1 MRKEWAREYYTL
13 VTCHFF
19 VQSFSNSS
27 DSFTVKRI
35 KKHSF
40 LVIDIFLFLHN
51 LFVNKFFFP
60 GTTPKQSQMI
70 IILQAKKERLVCE
83 SHCSNRHVYSLH
95 AKEFTSCGQS
105 IITPGF
111 SLVSIV
117 WSWNRKGKINLPLL
131 QRRLHTARY
140 TSSSFSEM
148 FLVFLTHVSTLAT
161 LGASKRY
168 PNTGTSADD
177 TAVMARTS
185 TER

>member
-70 IILQAKKERLVCE
+70 IILQAKKGKASLRESLLKPARLFLACQGI
-83 SHCSNRHVYSLH
+83 Y
-95 AKEFTSCGQS
+95 F
-105 IITPGF
+105 
-111 SLVSIV
+111 V
-117 WSWNRKGKINLPLL
+117 WAIYNHSR
-131 QRRLHTARY
+131 
-140 TSSSFSEM
+140 
-148 FLVFLTHVSTLAT
+148 FLTCVHSLIMKQKGQNKSAVAT
-161 LGASKRY
+161 
-168 PNTGTSADD
+168 T
-177 TAVMARTS
+177 
-185 TER
+185 